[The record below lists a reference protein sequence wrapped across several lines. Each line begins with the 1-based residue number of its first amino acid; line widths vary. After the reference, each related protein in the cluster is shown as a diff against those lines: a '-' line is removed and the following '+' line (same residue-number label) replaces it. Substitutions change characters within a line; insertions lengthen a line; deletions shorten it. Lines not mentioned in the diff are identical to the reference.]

1 MAFMTDCSSG
11 ASVERRRRI
20 QRELRETLLENA
32 ADIVFPDVCDSWG
45 NPDLGRS
52 FRAPV
57 KSNIPVLFIS
67 GTLDERTPVSSAE
80 EVRKGFR
87 NSKHLIIEGGVAQ
100 RSFVPF
106 VPED

>member
-20 QRELRETLLENA
+20 QREARETLLENA

-52 FRAPV
+52 LRAPV

-67 GTLDERTPVSSAE
+67 GTLDGRTPVSSAE

-87 NSKHLIIEGGVAQ
+87 NSKHLIIEGAWHAILC
-100 RSFVPF
+100 SFRP
-106 VPED
+106 